1 MTLNESLPAHL
12 SLFYTGESSALVSE
26 AASSSRTICCH
37 LTWTN
42 GAGRTMGRAWDHTN
56 NRSPLA
62 QLYCSGCDQPNKAST
77 ADFNHYLIVIFASQ
91 CREMGTIF
99 STLHLIDTASPFVF
113 CFQLQAIKAF
123 LASHN
128 NCIKRPL
135 HNHTITL
142 FIALPSSVSFIWLQ
156 SPPAPKKC

>member
-1 MTLNESLPAHL
+1 MSHFQL
-12 SLFYTGESSALVSE
+12 
-26 AASSSRTICCH
+26 ICPYF
-37 LTWTN
+37 TP
-42 GAGRTMGRAWDHTN
+42 GRAQPWFL
-56 NRSPLA
+56 RQPPAAQRFAAISPGQTGPAEQWAVPGFTQTIA

-91 CREMGTIF
+91 FREMGTIF
-99 STLHLIDTASPFVF
+99 STLHLIDTLSPFVF

-142 FIALPSSVSFIWLQ
+142 FIALPSSISFIWLQ
-156 SPPAPKKC
+156 SSPTPKKC

>member
-1 MTLNESLPAHL
+1 M
-12 SLFYTGESSALVSE
+12 SLFHSGESSELCEQPPAGC
-26 AASSSRTICCH
+26 AATV
-37 LTWTN
+37 TWTSRSPEQWAVP
-42 GAGRTMGRAWDHTN
+42 GISQTIAPHSWELYCPACDHTN
-56 NRSPLA
+56 
-62 QLYCSGCDQPNKAST
+62 KASA
-77 ADFNHYLIVIFASQ
+77 ADFNRCLIVSFALQ
-91 CREMGTIF
+91 FREMGTIF

-142 FIALPSSVSFIWLQ
+142 FIALPSPISFIWL
-156 SPPAPKKC
+156 

>member
-1 MTLNESLPAHL
+1 MSHSQPPCPHFTPGELSPEQPPQHLLPL
-12 SLFYTGESSALVSE
+12 SPGQTGPQNNGLCLDVTNNPPAPQLPCSA
-26 AASSSRTICCH
+26 C
-37 LTWTN
+37 
-42 GAGRTMGRAWDHTN
+42 DHT
-56 NRSPLA
+56 
-62 QLYCSGCDQPNKAST
+62 NKAST
-77 ADFNHYLIVIFASQ
+77 ADFNRWLIVIFALQ
-91 CREMGTIF
+91 LREMGTIF

-142 FIALPSSVSFIWLQ
+142 FIALPSPVSFIWL
-156 SPPAPKKC
+156 